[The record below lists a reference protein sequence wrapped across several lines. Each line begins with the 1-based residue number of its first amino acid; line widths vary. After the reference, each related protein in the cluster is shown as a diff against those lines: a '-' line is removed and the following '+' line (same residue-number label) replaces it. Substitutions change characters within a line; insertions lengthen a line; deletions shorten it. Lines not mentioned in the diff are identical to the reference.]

1 MIMSSCNIPFMM
13 NLFILPILM
22 YTSFKR
28 MACVTYGISQCFCLK
43 ILVLFYFP
51 TSIRLIGMV
60 PKVRVGCRLCPVD
73 KFNLVKCSLVLQPV
87 IKLYI
92 CIHGYT

>member
-1 MIMSSCNIPFMM
+1 M
-13 NLFILPILM
+13 LA
-22 YTSFKR
+22 SFK
-28 MACVTYGISQCFCLK
+28 K

-51 TSIRLIGMV
+51 TSIMLIGMV
-60 PKVRVGCRLCPVD
+60 PKITVGCPLCTFD
-73 KFNLVKCSLVLQPV
+73 KFNLVKCSLVLQPE